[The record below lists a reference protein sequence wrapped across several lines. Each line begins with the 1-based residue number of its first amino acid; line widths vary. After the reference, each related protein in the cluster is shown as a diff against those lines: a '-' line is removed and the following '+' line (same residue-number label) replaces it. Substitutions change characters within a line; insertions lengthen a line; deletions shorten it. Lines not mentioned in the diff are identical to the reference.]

1 MANHAMESRLLPDT
15 ISTDWTTNELAR
27 TEQVIDFGNV
37 LSKFLMLGVSLSEVI
52 AMATSNA
59 AKTFPAFK
67 GLGTLA
73 VGVPADVALLELREG
88 SFDFFDNERAKR
100 SGTQRLFAARTLF
113 GGKG

>member
-1 MANHAMESRLLPDT
+1 MESRLLPDT
-15 ISTDWTTNELAR
+15 VSTDWTTNELAR

-37 LSKFLMLGVSLSEVI
+37 LSKFLMLGVPLSDVI

-67 GLGTLA
+67 GLGTLG
-73 VGVPADVALLELREG
+73 VGMPADVTLLELREG

-100 SGTQRLFAARTLF
+100 SGMQRLFAARTLF